1 MGYRLV
7 RTLLLFWVMTAT
19 SLTTVNLVQSAEE
32 CRAAPG
38 STAPSG
44 SRWLYRIDRTYHR
57 HCWFLGANAVG
68 AQSIVV
74 RRHRRLTG
82 EADKVQRNQQTESDL
97 NVASASNEKKDY
109 PVVVQPPAA
118 ALSSERQSSQTLFA
132 RSVPVIVFRQSANS
146 KAPIVERE
154 QSIIPKGPH
163 KLNIVFLAGA
173 AVASFFFAG
182 GVFYL
187 TRQRPRPQ
195 PQALIAAIGRA
206 PPVIEN
212 FSTAARFSRS
222 GSLAMLIAMRPALS
236 PVRPIAGICHSDP
249 TL

>member
-1 MGYRLV
+1 MAVKCRGDRGMGYGRG
-7 RTLLLFWVMTAT
+7 RTLFFFLGMQETVFKN
-19 SLTTVNLVQSAEE
+19 VNLVQSGEE

-38 STAPSG
+38 AHAPSG
-44 SRWLYRIDRTYHR
+44 SRWVFRVDRTYHR

-82 EADKVQRNQQTESDL
+82 EADKVQHNQQTESDL
-97 NVASASNEKKDY
+97 NVVSASNEKEDY
-109 PVVVQPPAA
+109 PVVVQPPAPPAA
-118 ALSSERQSSQTLFA
+118 ALSPERQSSETLFA
-132 RSVPVIVFRQSANS
+132 RSVPIIVFRQSANS
-146 KAPIVERE
+146 KAPMVERE

-206 PPVIEN
+206 PPVIET
-212 FSTAARFSRS
+212 F
-222 GSLAMLIAMRPALS
+222 RPAT
-236 PVRPIAGICHSDP
+236 A
-249 TL
+249 

>member
-7 RTLLLFWVMTAT
+7 RTFLLFWVMTAT

-212 FSTAARFSRS
+212 FSTATA
-222 GSLAMLIAMRPALS
+222 
-236 PVRPIAGICHSDP
+236 
-249 TL
+249 

>member
-7 RTLLLFWVMTAT
+7 RTFLLFWVMTAT

-82 EADKVQRNQQTESDL
+82 EADKVQHNQQTESDL
-97 NVASASNEKKDY
+97 NVVSASNEKEDY
-109 PVVVQPPAA
+109 PVVVQPPAPPAA
-118 ALSSERQSSQTLFA
+118 ALSPERQSSETLFA
-132 RSVPVIVFRQSANS
+132 RSVPIIVFRQSANS
-146 KAPIVERE
+146 KAPMVERE

-206 PPVIEN
+206 PLVIEN
-212 FSTAARFSRS
+212 FSTATA
-222 GSLAMLIAMRPALS
+222 
-236 PVRPIAGICHSDP
+236 
-249 TL
+249 